1 MDYLVKSPAC
11 YNLENIT
18 SPFGEKLSLKE
29 LLQSEKCFK
38 LICGAG
44 KYEPIEIEKAVSIY
58 AEAGARFFDVSA
70 TASSV
75 EAAIRGL
82 QKAVKSDHEMADYH
96 ICVSLGTQ
104 NDPHIRTAIIN
115 NKKCY
120 RCGKCANI
128 CPEAAITQKGENYSI
143 LSEKCIGCGKCEQIC
158 KWKCITFITQNQE
171 TTQILSE
178 LKDYPISCIEL
189 HASGLDSLEIQKK
202 WMDLNNNFDG
212 MLSLCIHRK
221 GVSTEDYLN
230 MVNTAVKSR
239 KPYSTIIQTDGIAMS
254 GASDDFKSTI
264 QAVAAAEMVYQ
275 ENLPVFILPSGGTN
289 TKTIELANLC
299 RVKVH
304 GVAMGTF
311 ARNAIRGYLNN
322 TSLSDSDALKSQ
334 AVQNAKNLIRTC
346 FNT

>member
-1 MDYLVKSPAC
+1 M
-11 YNLENIT
+11 
-18 SPFGEKLSLKE
+18 SLKE

-44 KYEPIEIEKAVSIY
+44 KYEPLEIEKAVSVY

-70 TASSV
+70 TAKSV
-75 EAAIRGL
+75 EAAITGL
-82 QKAVKSDHEMADYH
+82 QKTVKSELEMADYH

-104 NDPHIRTAIIN
+104 NDPHIRTAVIDSQ
-115 NKKCY
+115 KCY
-120 RCGKCANI
+120 RCGKCTNI
-128 CPEAAITQKGENYSI
+128 CPEAAITRESENYSI
-143 LSEKCIGCGKCEQIC
+143 ISEKCIGCGKCEQVC
-158 KWKCITFITQNQE
+158 KWKSITFITQNQE
-171 TTQILSE
+171 ISKILTE
-178 LKDYPISCIEL
+178 LKDFPISCIEL

-202 WMDLNNNFDG
+202 WMDLTSNFDG

-230 MVNTAVKSR
+230 IVNTAVKSR
-239 KPYSTIIQTDGIAMS
+239 EPYSTIIQTDGIAMS
-254 GASDDFKSTI
+254 GSSDDFKSTI

-275 ENLPVFILPSGGTN
+275 ENLPIFILPSGGTN
-289 TKTIELANLC
+289 TKTMELANLC
-299 RVKVH
+299 RIKIH

-322 TSLSDSDALKSQ
+322 TSTSDNTELKNQ
-334 AVQNAKNLIRTC
+334 AVQNAQSLIKAC